1 MRLIVNKSAQWNSYY
16 LETDGRRLARRK
28 GGEYDAKN
36 NDSWNVGKLSHDPEY
51 RSFGLCG

>member
-1 MRLIVNKSAQWNSYY
+1 MRLIVNKSGQWNSYY